1 MWKTIYPVSY
11 LSTRWPFI
19 WLGVHFQRDLYLMFR
34 QHQRTE
40 SLLKILSNQRSQAGE
55 RVESSEWRFRSCKT
69 PKTVEGSI
77 LSTQLYYLPLV
88 FFIFKWV
95 RRKYLKTCSMYFVCT
110 RCCIC
115 SSTWCKYLMINK
127 YPELSGSIK
136 NESHKAVERHA
147 SDGES
152 LKKMLVAMQAECQ
165 PFYCMWMWIYRICCG
180 SFSLT
185 NTEDQIW

>member
-19 WLGVHFQRDLYLMFR
+19 WLGVHFQRDLYLMFH

-115 SSTWCKYLMINK
+115 SSTWLMINK

-136 NESHKAVERHA
+136 NESHKAAWQTRFRWREFKKNVGCHA
-147 SDGES
+147 G
-152 LKKMLVAMQAECQ
+152 
-165 PFYCMWMWIYRICCG
+165 WMSAFLLHVNVNIQNLLRQ
-180 SFSLT
+180 L
-185 NTEDQIW
+185 

>member
-77 LSTQLYYLPLV
+77 LSTQLYYLHL
-88 FFIFKWV
+88 
-95 RRKYLKTCSMYFVCT
+95 YF
-110 RCCIC
+110 
-115 SSTWCKYLMINK
+115 SF
-127 YPELSGSIK
+127 LSGSGENICK
-136 NESHKAVERHA
+136 FVLCILCAQGVVFAPLLDWWLINTLSCQDQLKMNHTKLLTDTLQMER
-147 SDGES
+147 
-152 LKKMLVAMQAECQ
+152 V
-165 PFYCMWMWIYRICCG
+165 
-180 SFSLT
+180 
-185 NTEDQIW
+185 